1 MEIPSL
7 PTDNLYKFS
16 ALCGLLII
24 VIGLGYPSSKMFE
37 IQLYLNDVT
46 TEVAISTARADA
58 FQRLSD
64 RLGENPER
72 TREQIEQY
80 ESTRDAGLESSAALM
95 KKTDRVAI
103 LVEQNNFYFAVGV
116 GFSIA
121 GLVLSCWGFTNWL
134 RLQRA
139 SDAMVLNQLGLLSS
153 KPSNSSLSQ
162 PESPG
167 APID

>member
-16 ALCGLLII
+16 ALCGLFII
-24 VIGLGYPSSKMFE
+24 VIGLGYPSSKVFE
-37 IQLYLNDVT
+37 IQLYLNEVT

-72 TREQIEQY
+72 TRVQFEHY
-80 ESTRDAGLESSAALM
+80 ESARDAGLESSAALM

-121 GLVLSCWGFTNWL
+121 GLILSCWGFTNWL

-139 SDAMVLNQLGLLSS
+139 SDAMTLKQLESILST
-153 KPSNSSLSQ
+153 PSNSPPSQ
-162 PESPG
+162 QNTVSTPT
-167 APID
+167 D